1 MKKDRPDD
9 LAESLKQMWS
19 ALLVFEAAANDHRQS
34 SYVMCQ
40 MEAEKKRHQDR
51 ANAEAVARYE
61 QNDCLRRLCE
71 CIVEGAKLQ
80 WGNSGSPVDDDK
92 FYLFARNGNGIAE
105 GYSLQE
111 LITNIPKG
119 E

>member
-19 ALLVFEAAANDHRQS
+19 ALLAFEAAANDHRQS

-40 MEAEKKRHQDR
+40 MEAEKNRHQDR
-51 ANAEAVARYE
+51 ANKEAAAMEV
-61 QNDCLRRLCE
+61 QNDCLRRLGE
-71 CIVEGAKLQ
+71 RIVSGAKLQ
-80 WGNSGSPVDDDK
+80 WVNSGSSVDDDK

>member
-1 MKKDRPDD
+1 MKKDRLDD

-40 MEAEKKRHQDR
+40 MEAEKNRHQDR
-51 ANAEAVARYE
+51 ADKEAAAMEV
-61 QNDCLRRLCE
+61 QNDCLRRLGLH
-71 CIVEGAKLQ
+71 IAA
-80 WGNSGSPVDDDK
+80 GSTMSWSDNGGVDFK
-92 FYLFARNGNGIAE
+92 FYLFDSDGNSISVADTM
-105 GYSLQE
+105 QE
-111 LITNIPKG
+111 LIANIPKG